1 MKKKYEDL
9 PLSLALF
16 DAVPVLLFSASML
29 LIGSRWKNLLFII
42 GACLCVLGGLG
53 KVTWKMIIACTKK
66 DIAPLNKQMR
76 ILMPAGFLLIIMS
89 LITGLTGADAAA
101 LWATIASFPAVIFFL
116 IAFLGMA
123 AMGVCAK
130 KLDSAKQRS
139 HWIEQTVN
147 TVAQLGLLIGI
158 LVG

>member
-29 LIGSRWKNLLFII
+29 LVGSRWKNLLFII

-76 ILMPAGFLLIIMS
+76 IMMPAGFLLIIMS

-130 KLDSAKQRS
+130 KLDSTKQRS